1 MKRAAIKLSDI
12 KYSHKYSLLLAA
24 GVLFA
29 LPVASQ
35 DAPESLLPPG
45 FGNPPP
51 AEPPR
56 AETSRPEPSQ
66 NNQPAAPRP
75 PANASNANP
84 RSASP
89 SSAGSSSAGSSS
101 SGSSTDSSSSPA
113 ISSNAASSDEE
124 QDDSPVRYEVPQ
136 ASRRSLGVVGVINQ
150 SQGGFNQSTF
160 AGGDGEYLTRLI
172 KSLKA
177 PFLSRWGTI
186 MTRRLLMSKT
196 AAPDN
201 VDGADWVAERAWLL
215 LRMGESVGA
224 RQLVQQ
230 VDAEQYS
237 NRLYDVAMPIFLAN
251 GDLAGFCPLSNRAA
265 QKTDANSWKMSRA
278 ICLSLS
284 GEQSQATSM
293 LNRARRGKWAMGVDY
308 LLAEK
313 AVGAGTNGRRA
324 VKIEWNG
331 VEGFNAWRHGL
342 SIATGIKAPEKFY
355 NISGRHVR
363 SWLVLAP
370 MVSINDRILSS
381 YVAGANGTLSNAA
394 MVDLFASADEDPDTS
409 ADIKQLTNAL
419 NRAYAGGVDER
430 INAMKSL
437 WNGRD
442 NDIARYSMKTLTARA
457 AARIKPS
464 DLASNDIDALIMS
477 MMTAGLDT
485 QALAWSPFAEVGTLA
500 WAQIMIGTNATD
512 PITASAIDSFS
523 GQDESL
529 SSRKTGF
536 LIAAA
541 DGLGRISDAE
551 FQEVADQFDFN
562 SRKENRWSQSLDKAV
577 ARKDRGAVILLSAAG
592 LQGNDW
598 SSVPAFHI
606 YHIVKALN
614 AIGLNAEARMIAAE
628 AIGRA

>member
-1 MKRAAIKLSDI
+1 MKRGCIKLGDV
-12 KYSHKYSLLLAA
+12 KYNHKYSLLLAA

-29 LPVASQ
+29 LPAASQ

-45 FGNPPP
+45 FNNPPP
-51 AEPPR
+51 PAQPPR
-56 AETSRPEPSQ
+56 TEPSQ
-66 NNQPAAPRP
+66 NSAPTAPRP
-75 PANASNANP
+75 TPPPASSAP
-84 RSASP
+84 TASP
-89 SSAGSSSAGSSS
+89 PSSPAPAETSSESSS
-101 SGSSTDSSSSPA
+101 S
-113 ISSNAASSDEE
+113 DEQ
-124 QDDSPVRYEVPQ
+124 QDDSPVRYIVPE
-136 ASRRSLGVVGVINQ
+136 AKRRSLGVVGVINQ

-160 AGGDGEYLTRLI
+160 AGSDGEYLTRLI
-172 KSLKA
+172 KSIKA

-224 RQLVQQ
+224 RQLIQQ
-230 VDAEQYS
+230 VDAPQYS
-237 NRLYDVAMPIFLAN
+237 NRLYNVAMPVFLAN
-251 GDLAGFCPLSNRAA
+251 GDLAGFCPLANSAA
-265 QKTDANSWKMSRA
+265 QKTDANSWKISRA

-293 LNRARRGKWAMGVDY
+293 LNRARRGKWATGVDY

-313 AVGAGTNGRRA
+313 AIGAGTNGRRA
-324 VKIEWNG
+324 VKIEWDG
-331 VEGFNAWRHGL
+331 VQGFNAWRHGL
-342 SIATGIKAPEKFY
+342 SIATGIKPPENFY
-355 NISGRHVR
+355 NVSGRHVR

-381 YVAGANGTLSNAA
+381 YVAAANGTLSNAA
-394 MVDLFASADEDPDTS
+394 MVDLFASADEDPDAS
-409 ADIKQLTNAL
+409 ADTRQLTNSL
-419 NRAYAGGVDER
+419 NIAYTGKVDDR
-430 INAMKSL
+430 INAMRSL
-437 WNGRD
+437 WNSRD
-442 NDIARYSMKTLTARA
+442 NPIARYSTQTLTARA
-457 AARIKPS
+457 AARIMPS
-464 DLASNDIDALIMS
+464 DLASDDIDALVAS
-477 MMTAGLDT
+477 MMTAGLDR
-485 QALAWSPFAEVGTLA
+485 QALAWNPFAEVGSLA
-500 WAQIMIGTNATD
+500 WAQIMIGTNVDA

-541 DGLGRISDAE
+541 DGLGRMSDSE
-551 FQEVADQFDFN
+551 FQEVVSQFNFN
-562 SRKENRWSQSLDKAV
+562 SRKENRWSKSLDKAV
-577 ARKDRGAVILLSAAG
+577 ARKDNGAVILLSAAG

-628 AIGRA
+628 AISRA